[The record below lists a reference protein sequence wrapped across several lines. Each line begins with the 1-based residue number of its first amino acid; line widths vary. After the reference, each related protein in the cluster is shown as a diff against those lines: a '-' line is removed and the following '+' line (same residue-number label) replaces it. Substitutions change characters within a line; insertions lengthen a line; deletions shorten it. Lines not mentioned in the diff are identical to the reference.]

1 MTWLNGHITLWFHSS
16 WCSTSAQKPS
26 TKGDIYF
33 EAQASRW
40 VNCLHH
46 RWMFRGS
53 ATALCL
59 RSSLATRYKCMK
71 SIYGGTMCVWTTF
84 RITVFAHT
92 LAFLWHHFLEH
103 LLLLE
108 SSPGCFLDFAWLFFT
123 TPWGGPL
130 HCHNWSSGP
139 CISEKLVTVSSE
151 FSNMGKLGIVICSN
165 TLVWP
170 LPSSHPVDATQDFS
184 GQFFWAQRIFQ
195 FMDLTT
201 GHHFKNDFK
210 MRVITPPYFF
220 NHTVSAFFF

>member
-1 MTWLNGHITLWFHSS
+1 MNVQGECNSPLLEVITGNKIQMYEKHLWWHYVCMDYIQNHCNLNESNWLF
-16 WCSTSAQKPS
+16 P
-26 TKGDIYF
+26 
-33 EAQASRW
+33 
-40 VNCLHH
+40 V
-46 RWMFRGS
+46 
-53 ATALCL
+53 
-59 RSSLATRYKCMK
+59 
-71 SIYGGTMCVWTTF
+71 
-84 RITVFAHT
+84 HT
-92 LAFLWHHFLEH
+92 LAFPWHHFLEH

-108 SSPGCFLDFAWLFFT
+108 SSPGCLETLLDFFS
-123 TPWGGPL
+123 PHHCGGPL

-139 CISEKLVTVSSE
+139 CISEKLVPVSSE